1 MRVSCRSQSSNTRP
15 LALPMPVATR
25 TQRLLTPPPD
35 APYTAQ
41 TVNLPPLALDIPAA
55 LLASIPAQHRA
66 QFQQAAQH
74 ARPPATWL
82 RPRDWNGT
90 AILLIHG
97 AGDNRHAFKWLLFQR
112 LLERRLAILTLDSPG
127 HGDFRFI
134 PCTVEN
140 ARRTAQAALDWLRAQ
155 ADVRWVG
162 ALGISFGGCQVA
174 DLAARDPRVAA
185 LALIST
191 PVHLP
196 PVTRWTVAREV
207 LSLFYM
213 PRNLALLRHHSL
225 IELWAEWRSVPSP
238 WFGESLYEM
247 IARFDVL
254 GAMRA
259 VGNRPTLIMHG
270 THDGAVPPINARLIY
285 EAAPAERALLWVPQ
299 ANHVSVALR
308 DDAMCALAG
317 WLADRALM
325 NVQ

>member
-1 MRVSCRSQSSNTRP
+1 
-15 LALPMPVATR
+15 MPIVTR

-35 APYTAQ
+35 APYIVQ

-55 LLASIPAQHRA
+55 LLANIPAQHKSW
-66 QFQQAAQH
+66 FQQAAH
-74 ARPPATWL
+74 EARPPATWL
-82 RPRDWNGT
+82 RPRGWDGT

-97 AGDNRHAFKWLLFQR
+97 AGDNRHAFKRLLFQR
-112 LLERRLAILTLDSPG
+112 LLERQLAILTLDSPG

-140 ARRTAQAALDWLRAQ
+140 ARRTAQAALDWLCAQ
-155 ADVRWVG
+155 AGARWVG
-162 ALGISFGGCQVA
+162 VIGISFGGCQAA
-174 DLAARDPRVAA
+174 DLAAHDSRVAA

-191 PVHLP
+191 PVRLS
-196 PVTRWTVAREV
+196 PVTRWTVTREV
-207 LSLFYM
+207 LSLLYL

-225 IELWAEWRSVPSP
+225 LELWAEWRSVPGA

-254 GAMRA
+254 GAVRA

-308 DDAMCALAG
+308 DDAMRALAG